1 MNDYKRISVRFNL
14 ARTDHRKAWE
24 ILSALPNG
32 MMNEYITSS
41 VLNTDNE
48 KSMKRIVSE
57 CMHDVLEQYSISNDM
72 QPKPKNRIINESKKS
87 LDTDALDFIKNLESN
102 MTLYLLAVNL
112 KI

>member
-57 CMHDVLEQYSISNDM
+57 CMHDVLEKYSISDNV
-72 QPKPKNRIINESKKS
+72 QNRPKNTTVNESKKS
-87 LDTDALDFIKNLESN
+87 LDVDALDFIKNL
-102 MTLYLLAVNL
+102 
-112 KI
+112 

>member
-24 ILSALPNG
+24 ILSTLPNG

-48 KSMKRIVSE
+48 KRMKRIVTE
-57 CMHDVLEQYSISNDM
+57 CIHDVLEQYSLSDKA
-72 QPKPKNRIINESKKS
+72 QYSPQNRIINESKKS
-87 LDTDALDFIKNLESN
+87 LDMDALDFIKNL
-102 MTLYLLAVNL
+102 
-112 KI
+112 